1 MWRVV
6 TLNRGERS
14 FRGPRMHLLMRITLA
29 CLNKN
34 MLPFNCG
41 ATLVY
46 FFLFNAALVIVGD
59 MCVHAYDEKDER
71 G

>member
-1 MWRVV
+1 
-6 TLNRGERS
+6 
-14 FRGPRMHLLMRITLA
+14 MHLLMRITLA